1 MYKYQTHPKNIFIEI
16 IEEVCLYDINIAKSK
31 INNLRNLGFQVAI
44 DDFGTGYSSLSYL
57 SDLEVD
63 FIKIDRKFVLDLN
76 KEKGKKVLRDIINIS
91 HSIGCKVII
100 EGVENESQL
109 QLVKIFGADFV
120 QGFYFHKPNPY
131 DNTMEYIRKQ
141 NYTF

>member
-1 MYKYQTHPKNIFIEI
+1 MYKYQTHPKNIVIEI

-109 QLVKIFGADFV
+109 QLVKILGADFV
-120 QGFYFHKPNPY
+120 QGFYFHKPNTY

>member
-1 MYKYQTHPKNIFIEI
+1 
-16 IEEVCLYDINIAKSK
+16 
-31 INNLRNLGFQVAI
+31 GFQVAI

-120 QGFYFHKPNPY
+120 QGFYFHKPNTY

>member
-1 MYKYQTHPKNIFIEI
+1 MYKYQTHPKNIVIEI

-120 QGFYFHKPNPY
+120 QGFYFHKPNTY